1 MSRSL
6 IRRQLLDFEPYCP
19 GLSIEEIQERYG
31 LSSVI
36 KLASNE
42 NPLGASPKV
51 LQALKK
57 QLTEV
62 HRYPRAGSPRL
73 RRALGAYH
81 GIPEDRIV
89 AGNGSDEIIDLLIR
103 VAVEP
108 GRGHVLAFQPCFNIY
123 RLQSKLCDVAF
134 RQIALR
140 SDFTFPMQE
149 LLAAVNEATAMVFLT
164 TPDNPSGFAPP
175 VKEVLDL
182 HHRLPE
188 DCLLVVDEAYMDFA
202 VPQENYSILSL
213 ASRTPNLVVLR
224 TFSKLYGLAGLRL
237 GYGIMPARLADY
249 LLRVKLP
256 FSVNVLAE
264 AAGIAALDDDAFR
277 SETIRTVVQGR
288 EMLTYALGEMGFLVY
303 PSQANFI
310 LVKPTMAASEL
321 FEKLLRRGII
331 IRPLSSYDLTDHL
344 RISIGNSDENNEL
357 VMAMHDILIA

>member
-6 IRRQLLDFEPYCP
+6 IRRQVLDFVPYCP
-19 GLSIEEIQERYG
+19 GLSIEEIKERYG

-42 NPLGASPKV
+42 NPLGASPKA
-51 LQALKK
+51 LQAMEK

-73 RRALGAYH
+73 RQVLGAYH
-81 GIPEDRIV
+81 GVPEDWVV

-108 GRGHVLAFQPCFNIY
+108 GRDHVLAFQPCFNIY
-123 RLQSKLCDVAF
+123 RLQSKLCGVAF

-140 SDFTFPMQE
+140 SGFTFPMQE
-149 LLAAVNEATAMVFLT
+149 LLEAVNDVTAMVFLT
-164 TPDNPSGFAPP
+164 SPDNPSGFAPP
-175 VKEVLDL
+175 VEELLDL
-182 HHRLPE
+182 HRCLPE
-188 DCLLVVDEAYMDFA
+188 NCLLVVDEAYMDFA
-202 VPQENYSILSL
+202 VPQERYSIMSL
-213 ASRTPNLVVLR
+213 AGRVPNLVVLR

-237 GYGIMPARLADY
+237 GYGVMPSILADC

-256 FSVNVLAE
+256 FSVNALAE
-264 AAGIAALDDDAFR
+264 AAGIAALDDHAFR
-277 SETIRTVVQGR
+277 GETIRMVVQGR
-288 EMLTYALGEMGFLVY
+288 EMLTHALGEMGFLVY

-310 LVKPTMAASEL
+310 LVKPPMAASEL
-321 FEKLLRRGII
+321 FEKLLKRGII
-331 IRPLSSYDLTDHL
+331 IRPLPSYGLKDHL
-344 RISIGNSDENNEL
+344 RISIGNAEENNEL

>member
-6 IRRQLLDFEPYCP
+6 IRQQVLHFEPYCP
-19 GLSIEEIQERYG
+19 GLSTEEIQERYG
-31 LSSVI
+31 LSSGI

-51 LQALKK
+51 LHALEK

-62 HRYPRAGSPRL
+62 YRYPRAGSPRL
-73 RRALGAYH
+73 RQVLGAYH

-108 GRGHVLAFQPCFNIY
+108 GRDHIVAFQPCFNIY
-123 RLQSKLCDVAF
+123 QLQSKLCDVAF

-140 SDFTFPMQE
+140 SDLTFPMQE
-149 LLAAVNEATAMVFLT
+149 LLEAVNDATAIVFLT
-164 TPDNPSGFAPP
+164 TPDNPSGFAPL
-175 VKEVLDL
+175 VEEVLDL

-202 VPQENYSILSL
+202 VPQERYSIMSL
-213 ASRTPNLVVLR
+213 AGRAPNLVVLR

-237 GYGIMPARLADY
+237 GYGVMPARLADY

-264 AAGIAALDDDAFR
+264 AAGIAALDDHAFR
-277 SETIRTVVQGR
+277 GETIRTVVQGR
-288 EMLTYALGEMGFLVY
+288 EMLTHALGEMGFLVY

-310 LVKPTMAASEL
+310 LVKPPMAASEL

-331 IRPLSSYDLTDHL
+331 IRPLPSYGLADHL
-344 RISIGNSDENNEL
+344 RITIGNPEENQALLRAIQE
-357 VMAMHDILIA
+357 ILAP